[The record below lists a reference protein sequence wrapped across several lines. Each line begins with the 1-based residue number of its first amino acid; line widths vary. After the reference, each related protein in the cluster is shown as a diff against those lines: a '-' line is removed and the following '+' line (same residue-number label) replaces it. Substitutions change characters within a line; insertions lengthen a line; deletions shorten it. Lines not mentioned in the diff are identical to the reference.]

1 MTAGTATGP
10 AKPHRIDQVP
20 LPTGI
25 DLAKPPADAIRTK
38 DGMIFKSL
46 KDGDG
51 PAPGKNDTVIINY
64 TGWRPTGETMYS
76 TRGRGKPSSMPLANT
91 AVGFVEALTMM
102 KQGGR
107 AIFWLPPEIGYKGKP
122 ADGGPGETLTFEVE
136 LLDIKP
142 APPIPPDVAAPPLD
156 ARKTDKGVFI
166 KTLTPGTGKDKLRFY
181 DLATISYTAWD
192 ETGRMFDSTETRGQP
207 RPAAPFRETP
217 GLESALTQMV
227 VGERA
232 RVWIPGPLNQ
242 PSLNAPGGMAC
253 YEITLVSVTPQHAP
267 PPTPREVTGP
277 PKDAQ
282 KTPLGVFYKVL
293 KPGTGT
299 QHPTPTDQ
307 VKVHYTEW
315 TTDGR
320 MVDSTIVRDKPAE
333 FVVSAVIKG
342 WTDGLQV
349 MTAGQQTR
357 FWIPLELAYKGQP
370 GRPQGM
376 LVFDVE
382 LLEIKASSPPT
393 GHP

>member
-1 MTAGTATGP
+1 
-10 AKPHRIDQVP
+10 
-20 LPTGI
+20 
-25 DLAKPPADAIRTK
+25 
-38 DGMIFKSL
+38 
-46 KDGDG
+46 
-51 PAPGKNDTVIINY
+51 
-64 TGWRPTGETMYS
+64 
-76 TRGRGKPSSMPLANT
+76 
-91 AVGFVEALTMM
+91 MM
-102 KQGGR
+102 KKGGR
-107 AIFWLPPEIGYKGKP
+107 AIFWLPPEIGYKGTP
-122 ADGGPGETLTFEVE
+122 QGTPETLTFEVE

-142 APPIPPDVAAPPLD
+142 APPIPADVAAPPAD

-166 KTLTPGTGKDKLRFY
+166 KTLTPGTGKDKLRYY

-207 RPAAPFRETP
+207 RPSAPYRETP

-242 PSLNAPGGMAC
+242 PSLSAPAGMAC
-253 YEITLVSVTPQHAP
+253 YEITLNSITPQHAP
-267 PPTPREVTGP
+267 PPAPKDLAAP

-282 KTPLGVFYKVL
+282 KTALGVFYKVI

-299 QHPTPTDQ
+299 QHPTATDQ
-307 VKVHYTEW
+307 IKVHYTEW

-320 MVDSTIVRDKPAE
+320 LVDSTVVRDKPAE

-349 MTAGQQTR
+349 MTAGEQAR
-357 FWIPLELAYKGQP
+357 FWIPEELAYKGQP
-370 GRPQGM
+370 GRPAGM
-376 LVFDVE
+376 MVFDVE
-382 LLEIKASSPPT
+382 LIEIKAAAPAPKAGGPAP